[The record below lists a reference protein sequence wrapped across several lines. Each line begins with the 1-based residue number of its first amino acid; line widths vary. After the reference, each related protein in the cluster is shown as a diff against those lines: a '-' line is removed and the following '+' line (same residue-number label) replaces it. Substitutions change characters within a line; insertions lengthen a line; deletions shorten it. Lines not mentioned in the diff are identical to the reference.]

1 MSSEKKYKVHLSV
14 ECIGVAEIDAKS
26 EEDALKQVKDIVQAG
41 KFNVMALHP
50 LYYKG
55 AVEKDI
61 MEYVDL
67 SLQ

>member
-1 MSSEKKYKVHLSV
+1 MPEKKSYKVHISV
-14 ECIGVAEIDAKS
+14 ESIGVAEVEAES

-67 SLQ
+67 SL